1 MKSWEYKPSI
11 VSRTIEGG
19 SWSWVKGKPP
29 EAVEE
34 YLNHLGAD
42 GWEVVHLD
50 WRELERRMSFM
61 GIAKRERQG

>member
-1 MKSWEYKPSI
+1 MKSWEYKVI
-11 VSRTIEGG
+11 DSRTIEGG
-19 SWSWVKGKPP
+19 SWVKGKPP

-42 GWEVVHLD
+42 GWEVDLD
-50 WRELERRMSFM
+50 WRELEQRMSFM